1 MPGATE
7 TEFRQRGDVMGTKV
21 GTAEKDDTAKLRRGR
36 CGISAMAV
44 LLIVIAASASAQ
56 SNTRAPGGGLD
67 TPAPNETGAASAN
80 NPTATSETQPGKGLT
95 GGRGGGDTDTTG
107 VSQGDRDFVGEA
119 MKYARAEIDTGRL
132 ALTASHTD
140 KVLMFAHQAI
150 DTGESTLA
158 PIERIASSVGIRE
171 TDPETMAV
179 SETRQLKAAEG
190 TVFDGLYGDLAARD
204 QKGLMA
210 LYGKEAE
217 TGRNGRLKS
226 FAAVE
231 RQHIDVML
239 HDARLLKAGTISH
252 VDPACPGSGPA
263 KLGCP

>member
-1 MPGATE
+1 
-7 TEFRQRGDVMGTKV
+7 MGTKV

-190 TVFDGLYGDLAARD
+190 TVFDGLYG
-204 QKGLMA
+204 
-210 LYGKEAE
+210 KEAE